1 MLPVAAHYLLLE
13 GGGVADRGC
22 AARLFVR
29 HNGVRHGFHPDGDYH
44 TAVQGV

>member
-1 MLPVAAHYLLLE
+1 MLSVVAHVLLLE
-13 GGGVADRGC
+13 RGGVADRRG

-29 HNGVRHGFHPDGDYH
+29 HDGVRHGFHPDGNYH